1 MDEHNDG
8 GAPTERVVELVGI
21 FADVA
26 APGGR
31 STATIIWLPSP
42 CHGHVT
48 VRVPRPS
55 RSVPEESDLAFRF
68 SFRTENILALC

>member
-1 MDEHNDG
+1 MPGVKAKGALWINTMMGG

-42 CHGHVT
+42 
-48 VRVPRPS
+48 
-55 RSVPEESDLAFRF
+55 
-68 SFRTENILALC
+68 